1 MKIVELIKNRF
12 SQIVSYIFWGV
23 CTTLVNVLIYALLR
37 LNQTFSV
44 TVSTALAWVFAVL
57 FAFFTNRIFVFHSQ
71 KHKFI
76 EIFNE
81 MLMFFAMRLFS
92 GLVDIALMWFLM
104 LGNTSSTKEI
114 IAKIFTNIV
123 IIILNY
129 FLSIFVVFA
138 QKNTKNSPK
147 TQSKIKSE
155 IEQEKEKEK

>member
-1 MKIVELIKNRF
+1 MKIVEWIKERF

-44 TVSTALAWVFAVL
+44 AFATAVAWACAVF

-92 GLVDIALMWFLM
+92 GLVDIGLMWFLM
-104 LGNTSSTKEI
+104 LGNTSATKEI

-147 TQSKIKSE
+147 TQNKIKNEIKCE
-155 IEQEKEKEK
+155 IEEKK